1 MESQTINLSRFLF
14 TLDDRENHSKSR
26 KRVYDKFLGVFVA
39 QKFAKIFTSFFFVC
53 VGEFGNEVNNSQID
67 Q

>member
-1 MESQTINLSRFLF
+1 MESQLINLSRFLF

-39 QKFAKIFTSFFFVC
+39 QKFAKIFTRFFFVC
-53 VGEFGNEVNNSQID
+53 VCEFGNEVNNSQID